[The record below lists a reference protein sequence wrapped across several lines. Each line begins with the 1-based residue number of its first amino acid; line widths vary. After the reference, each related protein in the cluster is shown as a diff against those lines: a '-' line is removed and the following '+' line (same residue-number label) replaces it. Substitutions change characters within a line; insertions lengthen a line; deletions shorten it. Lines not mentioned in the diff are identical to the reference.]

1 MENILYYLNIL
12 NERNDI
18 KIIFENKLIKHYG
31 NCGFCNLCKKYKNYR
46 TEDDKEKKSKDIANE
61 NQLLINDKKNKNVK
75 DLFNLL
81 YDGNKKGNIKYF
93 KLIRK
98 IQINYK
104 KNGKNIFYNNH
115 YYYINLLNIMYS
127 DYLNKEITL
136 SLNEK
141 IILEIINQ
149 ENYSFLEN
157 HQLQIKQL
165 LLCKEFIFLGK
176 KVLNLIKEILKNEQ
190 ISSKVNKLILLSE
203 ILNNMKNQK
212 YKKNFLKTYISNTSK
227 KLLLSCSIVYEEIFN
242 TTINYS
248 KIPIRDNIQPLEEV
262 FHFSNKN
269 SNLITLEVNLLVYNC
284 IIIRAGKGLSSYIN
298 QNFYDLFPNIFK
310 SYQIDLF
317 LNAIFNGFK
326 CDKQKKK
333 KNKNETKKK
342 DKTINNFVEIKL
354 LIEEKKSNKT
364 YFKLLT
370 LELTPFYNNYNS
382 HFIIFNGTY
391 FLNQRTIISVLDL
404 THRNEQNEIVLG
416 FSNPN
421 LENIV
426 ESNPISSKKYISW
439 QSILGNK
446 LTKIISFK
454 IIMKLYNIY
463 KLEKIYLKEIKK
475 IDSIKNKIKIKESEN
490 ISEEQISNDQIKTY
504 NEVNSVLSSVQTSSF
519 SKQINGIRVNKIK
532 KDNIIDYSILNLIK
546 KVIYLFFILVLVIII
561 FEDIYYRKLM
571 KTVKNSHN
579 SYRNYRG
586 FYRLYYQLFSSILAV
601 ACIPE
606 KIESKNCRNYISIFN
621 KVYSRNYPDKSF
633 DFTEYILIQNEIC
646 AKKIV
651 EEKSNIIKINEYLGI
666 ERYYELF
673 HKKIKYIRINQNYIN
688 KKTILSIKEISLNF
702 FDALLILCNSF
713 VILTE
718 NKNNTLTQP
727 IYFLNKK
734 VNPFVNLI
742 NKDKISNY
750 QEEIYKLILNYKY
763 YSDQFNVIDKEM
775 FQALSRKSGKLKL
788 LYLYL

>member
-1 MENILYYLNIL
+1 MQYLMDL
-12 NERNDI
+12 NVI
-18 KIIFENKLIKHYG
+18 KK
-31 NCGFCNLCKKYKNYR
+31 
-46 TEDDKEKKSKDIANE
+46 
-61 NQLLINDKKNKNVK
+61 
-75 DLFNLL
+75 
-81 YDGNKKGNIKYF
+81 
-93 KLIRK
+93 
-98 IQINYK
+98 
-104 KNGKNIFYNNH
+104 
-115 YYYINLLNIMYS
+115 
-127 DYLNKEITL
+127 
-136 SLNEK
+136 
-141 IILEIINQ
+141 
-149 ENYSFLEN
+149 
-157 HQLQIKQL
+157 
-165 LLCKEFIFLGK
+165 
-176 KVLNLIKEILKNEQ
+176 
-190 ISSKVNKLILLSE
+190 
-203 ILNNMKNQK
+203 
-212 YKKNFLKTYISNTSK
+212 
-227 KLLLSCSIVYEEIFN
+227 
-242 TTINYS
+242 
-248 KIPIRDNIQPLEEV
+248 
-262 FHFSNKN
+262 
-269 SNLITLEVNLLVYNC
+269 
-284 IIIRAGKGLSSYIN
+284 
-298 QNFYDLFPNIFK
+298 
-310 SYQIDLF
+310 
-317 LNAIFNGFK
+317 
-326 CDKQKKK
+326 KKK

-342 DKTINNFVEIKL
+342 DKSINNFVEIKL

-426 ESNPISSKKYISW
+426 ESNPISLKKYISW

-633 DFTEYILIQNEIC
+633 DFTEHTSIILHTHITDL
-646 AKKIV
+646 
-651 EEKSNIIKINEYLGI
+651 Y
-666 ERYYELF
+666 ER
-673 HKKIKYIRINQNYIN
+673 
-688 KKTILSIKEISLNF
+688 
-702 FDALLILCNSF
+702 
-713 VILTE
+713 
-718 NKNNTLTQP
+718 
-727 IYFLNKK
+727 
-734 VNPFVNLI
+734 
-742 NKDKISNY
+742 
-750 QEEIYKLILNYKY
+750 
-763 YSDQFNVIDKEM
+763 
-775 FQALSRKSGKLKL
+775 
-788 LYLYL
+788 

>member
-1 MENILYYLNIL
+1 MKNSFLNKMKLSLFFGKLTLVLIYFFLLEKKIFSALYILISFGIIIIYIGLLFLIYEPYYFIRIKSKTSMENILYYLNIL

-127 DYLNKEITL
+127 DYLSKDITL

-326 CDKQKKK
+326 CDKEKKK

-342 DKTINNFVEIKL
+342 DKSINNFVEIKL

-426 ESNPISSKKYISW
+426 ESNPISLKKYISW

-463 KLEKIYLKEIKK
+463 KLERIYLKEIKK

-633 DFTEYILIQNEIC
+633 DFTEHTSIILHTHITDL
-646 AKKIV
+646 
-651 EEKSNIIKINEYLGI
+651 Y
-666 ERYYELF
+666 ER
-673 HKKIKYIRINQNYIN
+673 
-688 KKTILSIKEISLNF
+688 
-702 FDALLILCNSF
+702 
-713 VILTE
+713 
-718 NKNNTLTQP
+718 
-727 IYFLNKK
+727 
-734 VNPFVNLI
+734 
-742 NKDKISNY
+742 
-750 QEEIYKLILNYKY
+750 
-763 YSDQFNVIDKEM
+763 
-775 FQALSRKSGKLKL
+775 
-788 LYLYL
+788 